1 MQDSA
6 TWDPDWRVL
15 YAATIWEQS
24 MLCLVHSMRCRPGLK
39 QTDIPL
45 QQLRCT
51 SGQGAG
57 PRFGWNKPIYLYS
70 RCYENCLCRV
80 TSKPCWHVRR
90 IKQVTS
96 LIQNR
101 SIYSVLSCD
110 YYMIFHVTIIWFSM
124 WLLYDLSCNYYMFYH
139 VTIIWFVMWLLYDL
153 SCDYYM
159 IFHVTISNLF

>member
-1 MQDSA
+1 MSKKIKSSYLVIAIFSEKHSNSDETKMRDSS
-6 TWDPDWRVL
+6 TWDPDWHAL

-24 MLCLVHSMRCRPGLK
+24 MLCLVHSTRCRPGLT

-57 PRFGWNKPIYLYS
+57 PRFGWNMPIYLYS

-80 TSKPCWHVRR
+80 MWLAGSLTGEKYISKPCWLVRR
-90 IKQVTS
+90 MNQMIS
-96 LIQNR
+96 LIQNC

-110 YYMIFHVTIIWFSM
+110 
-124 WLLYDLSCNYYMFYH
+124 
-139 VTIIWFVMWLLYDL
+139 
-153 SCDYYM
+153 
-159 IFHVTISNLF
+159 

>member
-1 MQDSA
+1 MRNAKWKIVKKKKIFLPCHSHIFEKHSNSKETEMRDSS

-24 MLCLVHSMRCRPGLK
+24 ILCLVHLTRCRPGLT

-80 TSKPCWHVRR
+80 MWLAGSLTSKKYISKPCWLVRR
-90 IKQVTS
+90 MKQMTS
-96 LIQNR
+96 LIQNH

-110 YYMIFHVTIIWFSM
+110 
-124 WLLYDLSCNYYMFYH
+124 
-139 VTIIWFVMWLLYDL
+139 
-153 SCDYYM
+153 
-159 IFHVTISNLF
+159 

>member
-1 MQDSA
+1 MQNEKVSKKIKSSYLVIAIFSKKHSNSKETEMRDSS
-6 TWDPDWRVL
+6 TWDPDWRAL

-24 MLCLVHSMRCRPGLK
+24 MLCLVHLTRCRPGLT

-45 QQLRCT
+45 QQLWCT

-80 TSKPCWHVRR
+80 MWLGGSLTGEKYTSKSCWLVHKM
-90 IKQVTS
+90 KQMTS
-96 LIQNR
+96 LIQNC

-110 YYMIFHVTIIWFSM
+110 
-124 WLLYDLSCNYYMFYH
+124 
-139 VTIIWFVMWLLYDL
+139 
-153 SCDYYM
+153 
-159 IFHVTISNLF
+159 